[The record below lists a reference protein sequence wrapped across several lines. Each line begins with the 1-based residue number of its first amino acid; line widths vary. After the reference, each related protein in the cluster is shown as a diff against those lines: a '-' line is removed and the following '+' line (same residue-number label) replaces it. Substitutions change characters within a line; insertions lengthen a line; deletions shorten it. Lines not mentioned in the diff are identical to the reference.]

1 MASGSSAKKVARLA
15 QKSKGK
21 KVRFQGGTMFP
32 TVMAIVI
39 VLGVGLVAYARQSA
53 PSNDT
58 PPTINDH
65 WHVSY
70 GFYKCDSFLDNLKG
84 TLENPVTPEYQKYNI
99 HSHDDGV
106 IHWHPG
112 ALATG
117 RRAELGLFF
126 ESYGITVD
134 TKGIS
139 FPKDQNNGVSY
150 KVGTDKCKDKSGKEV
165 DAQVQVMV
173 WDQYDNKDVKKR
185 YITDF
190 DNIRIKKD
198 GMAVTIAYVAPG
210 TEIPM
215 PPTAAN
221 LPELGAADTTGAT
234 TTTVKG
240 ATTTTVKSTTTTT
253 KG

>member
-1 MASGSSAKKVARLA
+1 M
-15 QKSKGK
+15 
-21 KVRFQGGTMFP
+21 RFQGGTMFP
-32 TVMAIVI
+32 SVMAIVI

-53 PSNDT
+53 PGSNT
-58 PPTINDH
+58 PPTIADH

-70 GFYKCDSFLDNLKG
+70 GFYKCDGFLDNLKG
-84 TLENPVTPEYQKYNI
+84 TLENPVTPEYQKYSI

-117 RRAELGLFF
+117 NRARLGLFF
-126 ESYGITVD
+126 KSYGITVD
-134 TKGIS
+134 TKGIT
-139 FPKDQNNGVSY
+139 FPATQNNGVSY

-165 DAQVQVMV
+165 DAQVQVVV
-173 WDQYDNKDVKKR
+173 WDQYDNSSVKKK

-190 DNIRIKKD
+190 GNIRIKKD
-198 GMAVTIAYVAPG
+198 GMAITIAYVAPG

-215 PPTAAN
+215 PPTAKD
-221 LPELGAADTTGAT
+221 LPALGAADKGGAT

-240 ATTTTVKSTTTTT
+240 ATTSTVKGATTTTVESTTTTT